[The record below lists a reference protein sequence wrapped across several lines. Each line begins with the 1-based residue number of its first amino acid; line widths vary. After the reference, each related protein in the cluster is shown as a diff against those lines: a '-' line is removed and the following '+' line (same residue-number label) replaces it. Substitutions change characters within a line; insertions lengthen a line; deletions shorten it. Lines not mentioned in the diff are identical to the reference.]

1 MQRLDTAIGE
11 FKADLMLAGRA
22 ARTIEGHELEL
33 LRLQRWCIVEE
44 LHWATLT
51 RRQLQPYAR
60 LRIELG
66 HSSRANM
73 FCTLRTFYRW
83 AVEAGYVAMS
93 PAAGFKTP
101 TRPHPL
107 PRALTLV
114 QVRQLVSH
122 LRENAGT
129 GLRQARDEALLLTA
143 LYAGLR
149 ACELATLKWRSVDIE
164 EGVINIRLSKM
175 NKGRAVPLHP
185 ALRPVLEQWREIQQ
199 LDSSAPVFSLDITS
213 IKPNRVGKIARR
225 YAIALGIPLTAHVLR
240 HTFAT
245 WMLRKSGNL
254 YAVSK
259 SLGHSQVRQTE
270 IYVSADVEDL
280 RGPLEQLPGVDGW

>member
-1 MQRLDTAIGE
+1 MLLETAIEE
-11 FKADLMLAGRA
+11 FASDLKLDGRA
-22 ARTIEGHELEL
+22 ARTIGGHELEL
-33 LRLQRWCIVEE
+33 RRLERWCVAEG
-44 LHWATLT
+44 LDWWTLT
-51 RRQLQPYAR
+51 RRQLQPYVR
-60 LRIELG
+60 LRADLG

-83 AVEAGYVAMS
+83 AVEVGYVAMS

-101 TRPHPL
+101 TKPHPL
-107 PRALTLV
+107 PRALTLI
-114 QVRQLVSH
+114 QVRQLVTH
-122 LRENAGT
+122 LRENAGA

-149 ACELATLKWRSVDIE
+149 ACELAPLRWPAVDLVS
-164 EGVINIRLSKM
+164 GVINIHISKM
-175 NKGRAVPLHP
+175 NKGRAVPIHP
-185 ALRPVLEQWREIQQ
+185 ALRQVLEQWREIQQ
-199 LDSSAPVFSLDITS
+199 LDSSALVFSLDGQAIL
-213 IKPNRVGKIARR
+213 PNRVGKIARR
-225 YAIALGIPLTAHVLR
+225 YARTLGLPLTAHVLR

-245 WMLRKSGNL
+245 WMLRNSGNL

-280 RGPLEQLPGVDGW
+280 RGPLESLPGVDGW

>member
-1 MQRLDTAIGE
+1 MLLENAIGE
-11 FKADLMLAGRA
+11 FKADLMLMGRA

-33 LRLQRWCIVEE
+33 LRLQRWCIAEG
-44 LHWATLT
+44 LDWQLLT
-51 RRQLQPYAR
+51 RRQIQPYAR
-60 LRIELG
+60 LRAELG

-73 FCTLRTFYRW
+73 FCTLRTFYAW
-83 AVEAGYVAMS
+83 SVEVGHVAMS

-107 PRALTLV
+107 PRALTLL
-114 QVRQLVSH
+114 QVRQLVGH
-122 LRENAGT
+122 LRENAGA
-129 GLRQARDEALLLTA
+129 GLRQSRDEALLLTA

-149 ACELATLKWRSVDIE
+149 ACELAPLCWSNIDVAG
-164 EGVINIRLSKM
+164 GVINIRLTKM
-175 NKGRAVPLHP
+175 NKGRSVPIHP
-185 ALRPVLEQWREIQQ
+185 ALREVLDRWRTIQQ
-199 LDSSAPVFSLDITS
+199 LDSSAPAFSLDQVAIE
-213 IKPNRVGKIARR
+213 PNRVGKVARR
-225 YAIALGIPLTAHVLR
+225 YAIALSIPLTAHVLR

-245 WMLRKSGNL
+245 WMLRRSGNL

-280 RGPLEQLPGVDGW
+280 RSALEQLPGVDGW

>member
-1 MQRLDTAIGE
+1 MLLEVAIE
-11 FKADLMLAGRA
+11 DFKADLLLMGRA

-33 LRLQRWCIVEE
+33 LRLQRWCVVEA
-44 LHWATLT
+44 LDWQLLT

-60 LRIELG
+60 LRAELG

-73 FCTLRTFYRW
+73 FCTLRTFYAW
-83 AVEAGYVAMS
+83 SVEAGYVAMS

-107 PRALTLV
+107 PRALTLL
-114 QVRQLVSH
+114 QVRQLVAH
-122 LRENAGT
+122 LRAGA
-129 GLRQARDEALLLTA
+129 GRRARRDEALLLTA

-149 ACELATLKWRSVDIE
+149 ACELGPLRWPAVDVAG
-164 EGVINIRLSKM
+164 GVINIHISKM
-175 NKGRAVPLHP
+175 NKGRSVPIHP
-185 ALRPVLEQWREIQQ
+185 ALRLVLEKWREIQQ
-199 LDSSAPVFSLDITS
+199 LDSSAPVFALGDVPIL
-213 IKPNRVGKIARR
+213 PNRVGKIARGHAR
-225 YAIALGIPLTAHVLR
+225 ALGLPLTAHVLR

-245 WMLRKSGNL
+245 WMLRRSGNL

-259 SLGHSQVRQTE
+259 SLGHAQLRQTE

-280 RGPLEQLPGVDGW
+280 RGALEQLPAVDSW

>member
-1 MQRLDTAIGE
+1 MLLETAIGE
-11 FKADLMLAGRA
+11 FTADLKLAGRA
-22 ARTIEGHELEL
+22 VRTIEGHELEL
-33 LRLQRWCIVEE
+33 LRLQRWCVAEA
-44 LHWATLT
+44 LDWQLLT
-51 RRQLQPYAR
+51 RRQIQPYAR
-60 LRIELG
+60 LRAELG

-73 FCTLRTFYRW
+73 FCTLRTFYAW
-83 AVEAGYVAMS
+83 SVEVGYVAMS

-107 PRALTLV
+107 PRALTLL
-114 QVRQLVSH
+114 QVRQLVAH
-122 LRENAGT
+122 LRENAGA
-129 GLRQARDEALLLTA
+129 GQRQARDEALLLTA

-149 ACELATLKWRSVDIE
+149 ACELASLRWSNIDVAG
-164 EGVINIRLSKM
+164 GVINIRISKM
-175 NKGRAVPLHP
+175 NKGRAVPIHP
-185 ALRPVLEQWREIQQ
+185 ALREVLEKWRKIQQ
-199 LDSSAPVFSLDITS
+199 LDSSAPAFSLDQVAIE
-213 IKPNRVGKIARR
+213 PNRVGKIARR

-280 RGPLEQLPGVDGW
+280 RGPLESLPGVDGW

>member
-1 MQRLDTAIGE
+1 MILETSIAE
-11 FKADLMLAGRA
+11 FTADLKLMGRA

-33 LRLQRWCIVEE
+33 LRLQRWCVAEA
-44 LHWATLT
+44 LDWSTLT

-60 LRIELG
+60 LRAELG

-114 QVRQLVSH
+114 QVRQLVAH
-122 LRENAGT
+122 LRAGA
-129 GLRQARDEALLLTA
+129 GQRARRDEALLLTA

-149 ACELATLKWRSVDIE
+149 ACELGPLCWPAVDIAG
-164 EGVINIRLSKM
+164 GVINIRLTKM
-175 NKGRAVPLHP
+175 GKGRGVPLHP
-185 ALRPVLEQWREIQQ
+185 VLVDLLPAWREIQQ
-199 LDSSAPVFSLDITS
+199 LDSSAPVFSLDGQAIL
-213 IKPNRVGKIARR
+213 PNRVGKVARR
-225 YAIALGIPLTAHVLR
+225 YARELNIPLTAHVLR

-280 RGPLEQLPGVDGW
+280 RGPLGLLPGIEDW

>member
-1 MQRLDTAIGE
+1 MQLDTAIGE
-11 FKADLMLAGRA
+11 FKADLMLMGRA

-33 LRLQRWCIVEE
+33 LRLQRWCEGE
-44 LHWATLT
+44 QLDWSTLT
-51 RRQLQPYAR
+51 RRQLQPYVR
-60 LRIELG
+60 LRAELG

-83 AVEAGYVAMS
+83 SVEVGYVALS

-107 PRALTLV
+107 PRALTLL
-114 QVRQLVSH
+114 QVRQLVTH
-122 LRENAGT
+122 LRAGA
-129 GLRQARDEALLLTA
+129 GRRARRDEALLLTA

-149 ACELATLKWRSVDIE
+149 ACELGPLCWPAIDLAG
-164 EGVINIRLSKM
+164 GVINIRISKM
-175 NKGRAVPLHP
+175 NKGRAVPVHP
-185 ALRPVLEQWREIQQ
+185 ALRELLEQWRDIQQ
-199 LDSSAPVFSLDITS
+199 LDSSAPVFSLDGRPIL
-213 IKPNRVGKIARR
+213 PNRVGKIARS
-225 YAIALGIPLTAHVLR
+225 YARALGLPLTAHVLR

-259 SLGHSQVRQTE
+259 SLGHAQLRQTE
-270 IYVSADVEDL
+270 VYVSADVEDL
-280 RGPLEQLPGVDGW
+280 RGPLESLPGVDGW